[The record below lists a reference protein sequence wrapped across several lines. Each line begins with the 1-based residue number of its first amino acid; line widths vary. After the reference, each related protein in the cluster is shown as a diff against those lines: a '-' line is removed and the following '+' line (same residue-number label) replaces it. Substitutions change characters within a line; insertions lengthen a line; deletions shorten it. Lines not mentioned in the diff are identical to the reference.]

1 MGDEPGDKGDGKS
14 PSIPPAATLRPDQT
28 LRMSREMVEQ
38 YRQGQQVQRKGSLL
52 VIAGDPADV
61 GMHRL
66 VEGEVVLGRE
76 PTGFHLRDGQIS
88 RQHAAVSQDPA
99 EGQFLI
105 RDLGS
110 TNGTLLNGTQVM
122 DQRSIHDGDQIQ
134 LGNTVIKFT
143 LVDNTE
149 ADYLR
154 RIARIAS
161 TDSLTGLVAKHRFD
175 ALLETMAGDAVARGI
190 PFAALMM
197 DMDNLKAVNDAHG
210 HHTGAGTIQ
219 QVGELIGRIVGGK
232 GEACRFGGDEFSA
245 YLYGQ
250 TLAQAKGVAE
260 EIRASVETT
269 EFEVMGK
276 KVKTSISIG
285 VAEMAAGKVEGQEL
299 LARADKA
306 LYRAKAKG
314 RNCVSD

>member
-1 MGDEPGDKGDGKS
+1 MGEEPGDKGDGQP
-14 PSIPPAATLRPDQT
+14 PSIPAASTIRPDQT
-28 LRMSREMVEQ
+28 LRMTREMIEQ
-38 YRQGQQVQRKGSLL
+38 YQQAQGVQRKGSLL

-61 GMHRL
+61 GLHRL

-88 RQHAAVSQDPA
+88 RLHAAVSLDPA
-99 EGQFLI
+99 EGRFLI

-110 TNGTLLNGTQVM
+110 TNGTLLNGDQVA
-122 DQRSIHDGDQIQ
+122 DQRSIQDGDQIQ

-143 LVDNTE
+143 LVDDTE

-175 ALLETMAGDAVARGI
+175 ALLETMTGEAAARGL
-190 PFAALMM
+190 PFSALMM
-197 DMDNLKAVNDAHG
+197 DMDNLKAINDRHG

-219 QVGELIGRIVGGK
+219 QVGELIGRIVAGK

-245 YLYGQ
+245 YLYGL
-250 TLAQAKGVAE
+250 TLAEARGVAE
-260 EIRASVETT
+260 EIRASVERT
-269 EFEVMGK
+269 EFEVLGK

-285 VAEMAAGKVEGQEL
+285 VAEMAGGVTKGQDL
-299 LARADKA
+299 LARADRA

-314 RNCVSD
+314 RNCVAD